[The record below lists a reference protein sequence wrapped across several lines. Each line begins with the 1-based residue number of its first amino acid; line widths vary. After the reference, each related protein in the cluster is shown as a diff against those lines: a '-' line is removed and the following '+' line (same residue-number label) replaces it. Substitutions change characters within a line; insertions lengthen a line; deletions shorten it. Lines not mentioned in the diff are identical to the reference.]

1 MQIDVFLL
9 PCKILKS
16 KKISGKPDILNLM
29 EVNEGSSVD
38 IIDTEKDVLKRITLR
53 STMKTSDLI
62 KLKSFCMQKV
72 TVIGTKQQ
80 STELEKDLY

>member
-29 EVNEGSSVD
+29 EVNEGSSID

-53 STMKTSDLI
+53 STMNT
-62 KLKSFCMQKV
+62 
-72 TVIGTKQQ
+72 
-80 STELEKDLY
+80 